1 MIDER
6 EEGTKDPDD
15 EAEAAHHD
23 EGQDQEPKQ
32 AGETESIF
40 DTEEHSDAP
49 GPFGTGSSATAG
61 PKSDDEDDEDDE

>member
-1 MIDER
+1 MTDER
-6 EEGTKDPDD
+6 DEGTKGGGD
-15 EAEAAHHD
+15 EAEAAQHE

-61 PKSDDEDDEDDE
+61 PKEDDEGDE